1 MLLSTDCAS
10 LSVALFALIPCL
22 SWICLGPC
30 WHLVGL
36 LSTTGTLLFFL
47 LAFLDADLHIRLT
60 FALAY
65 TLLGIVFVIFGLA
78 SNSLFALV
86 SLSLLLGLPV
96 NFLTVSKL
104 LLLASSGFHAFA
116 TLAALFGLSVSFLVL
131 AFLFDASHFGIAALP
146 RFLSRLEGG
155 LVACMVRAQ
164 I

>member
-1 MLLSTDCAS
+1 LDL
-10 LSVALFALIPCL
+10 P
-22 SWICLGPC
+22 WP
-30 WHLVGL
+30 
-36 LSTTGTLLFFL
+36 L
-47 LAFLDADLHIRLT
+47 LASGWTPEHHWHSSIFPAGFLDADLPIRLT
-60 FALAY
+60 FAIAY

-131 AFLFDASHFGIAALP
+131 AFCLTHRISA
-146 RFLSRLEGG
+146 
-155 LVACMVRAQ
+155 
-164 I
+164 